1 MIVLNTFSIMI
12 QANSNP
18 NNIAFNFFLL
28 QHQTQHNL
36 NTDNPFSSLVSQ
48 VYVNPPGVWTWFE
61 TKFDCL
67 NFHRYSHVSLPMCLI
82 DLDPILPCKSSTA
95 LHPMLFCG
103 HSHTA
108 LSSSKVFLYRDCLHF
123 TFLHY
128 LPVSSQHKA
137 ESATLTV
144 LITALNMQWES
155 STGTSAV
162 S

>member
-82 DLDPILPCKSSTA
+82 LTLSCLAKVALLFILCSFVATHTLPSVAARFSYTVTVCTS
-95 LHPMLFCG
+95 HFCII
-103 HSHTA
+103 
-108 LSSSKVFLYRDCLHF
+108 FLLV
-123 TFLHY
+123 
-128 LPVSSQHKA
+128 PNIK
-137 ESATLTV
+137 
-144 LITALNMQWES
+144 LNLQL
-155 STGTSAV
+155 
-162 S
+162 